1 MKVMPG
7 EYLIKECKPKN
18 FTKSCR
24 TLICVASSS
33 PKTKNRKRK
42 TAVVLASGG
51 LDSCVAAA
59 VARRDFD
66 LALFHANYAQRT
78 LMRELEAFRAQA
90 AFYQVAST
98 LEVDLNYL
106 GEIGGSSLTDFDRAV
121 PTDEVEPPGIPST
134 YVPFRNT
141 NLLAAAVAW
150 AEVLG
155 AEAVFIGA
163 NVLDNPGYPDCRPE
177 YFEAFNRLIELGTRP
192 ETHLPIHTP
201 LIHLDKG
208 GIVRLGLE
216 LGAPFELTWSCY
228 QDEIRPAAGA
238 PPAACASGLRGRG
251 RPRPHPLSALRGG
264 AAGGWTAIGKRPIRV
279 RSVPVPLFNLFPG
292 TGPCRQFGSII
303 EIRSGK
309 HGASGIAYRSSG
321 G

>member
-1 MKVMPG
+1 MP
-7 EYLIKECKPKN
+7 ITASAP
-18 FTKSCR
+18 SCGSW
-24 TLICVASSS
+24 T
-33 PKTKNRKRK
+33 
-42 TAVVLASGG
+42 
-51 LDSCVAAA
+51 
-59 VARRDFD
+59 
-66 LALFHANYAQRT
+66 
-78 LMRELEAFRAQA
+78 AFRAQA

-121 PTDEVEPPGIPST
+121 PTGEVEPPGIPST

-192 ETHLPIHTP
+192 ETHLAIHTP
-201 LIHLDKG
+201 LIHLDKA

-216 LGAPFELTWSCY
+216 AGRALRTHLVVLPGRDPGL
-228 QDEIRPAAGA
+228 RPVLLL
-238 PPAACASGLRGRG
+238 PPAPQGLRRRG
-251 RPRPHPLSALRGG
+251 RPRPHPLPVLAIILQAPAWGG
-264 AAGGWTAIGKRPIRV
+264 
-279 RSVPVPLFNLFPG
+279 
-292 TGPCRQFGSII
+292 
-303 EIRSGK
+303 
-309 HGASGIAYRSSG
+309 
-321 G
+321 